1 MFTLPPHLVEGP
13 ALLGAEAGAARD
25 MPVLLKGTE
34 GQLQGSEGQ
43 LQGTEVPPVHSISL
57 LTPTCSLSPSLL
69 CVPSDCSVSPQPA
82 LCPPTC
88 SVSPQQGDSHP
99 RTQLKTSPTSCPM
112 ILGESL
118 PENVTG

>member
-57 LTPTCSLSPSLL
+57 LTPTCSLSP
-69 CVPSDCSVSPQPA
+69 QPA
-82 LCPPTC
+82 LCPPNKEIPT
-88 SVSPQQGDSHP
+88 QGHS
-99 RTQLKTSPTSCPM
+99 
-112 ILGESL
+112 
-118 PENVTG
+118 